1 MHSVSL
7 FVLIIQK
14 NSIYDLAAH
23 QCEVKPLFFELP
35 AQAHPAPG
43 HQLHL
48 HHGRDHSADLD
59 GVDQDDG
66 LGEGDVADDFDD
78 KDLYHNG
85 DLDDEGDDLG
95 EEDVDAD
102 HLLPHGSNHGHHQA
116 GDHYKLLHCKLFLC
130 HISNAILLQT
140 LPIQPML
147 CHFSGK
153 LSQMLFC

>member
-1 MHSVSL
+1 M
-7 FVLIIQK
+7 IQA
-14 NSIYDLAAH
+14 D

-48 HHGRDHSADLD
+48 HHGDLD
-59 GVDQDDG
+59 GVDQDDD

-85 DLDDEGDDLG
+85 DLGNECDDLG

-130 HISNAILLQT
+130 HVSDAILLQT
-140 LPIQPML
+140 SPIQPML
-147 CHFSGK
+147 CHLSERFS
-153 LSQMLFC
+153 QVLFC